1 MGGDKK
7 YWVRK
12 ATKSPDR
19 TLHKDVLDNL
29 IGMLSLELNITR
41 KSKQKETKRN
51 ILYNSVILHDLIMG
65 V

>member
-12 ATKSPDR
+12 ATKSPDL